1 MKQTFTRDH
10 LLYRRKKLTLKILVH
25 AARIGL
31 LLLLL
36 GLWELSANLGWI
48 DSFIMAVLMIFALSS
63 ALATPGASSRA
74 GLVFGNSEWISTGQ
88 AYFQGIISV
97 VCVII
102 ALLCVG
108 VPLGMMI
115 L

>member
-36 GLWELSANLGWI
+36 GLWELSANLG
-48 DSFIMAVLMIFALSS
+48 
-63 ALATPGASSRA
+63 R
-74 GLVFGNSEWISTGQ
+74 SEERR
-88 AYFQGIISV
+88 
-97 VCVII
+97 
-102 ALLCVG
+102 
-108 VPLGMMI
+108 
-115 L
+115 

>member
-36 GLWELSANLGWI
+36 GL
-48 DSFIMAVLMIFALSS
+48 
-63 ALATPGASSRA
+63 GAFRKPRVDRQ
-74 GLVFGNSEWISTGQ
+74 LYYV
-88 AYFQGIISV
+88 
-97 VCVII
+97 
-102 ALLCVG
+102 
-108 VPLGMMI
+108 
-115 L
+115 